1 MKRIEH
7 LASIA
12 GDIGAIFRWLSLL
25 ALAPFIVIAIFGEW
39 QMTIPMAP
47 VPILFF
53 ILGYMLQRVRPNE
66 RHPKFSVALVGVA
79 LTWLFA
85 ALIGAIPFL
94 LGAHMSVTDSLFESM
109 SGWTTSG
116 FSVVPVIDD
125 LPQTLVFWRSYTQWI
140 GGIGIIAFG
149 VAMYNRSAITLS
161 RLYHSEGRPEEFMP
175 SVIGTA
181 RRVWVV
187 YLALTVAFTVLI
199 LFSGIPLWDSL
210 NLVMV
215 AISTGGFSNHDGGVL
230 YYQNPILEGLLIPVM
245 IAGSLPIQVSILLY
259 YGKCQSFLKSRILHF
274 IAAATLIVSALVIF
288 NLYWNN
294 RMPLSQAVR
303 EGVFCVVSGF
313 TTTGFQNSDILAW
326 APVAVVLLAILMFI
340 GTSLGSTGGGIKVNR
355 VLLTYSAL
363 VWWFKR
369 LFVGRSVRIPFR
381 YEGTVY
387 PESVSDVEI
396 AKNMLIIFLYFFT
409 FVSATVFA
417 LQITATSFTVY
428 EVVFEVVSALSNVG
442 LSVGYLTPD
451 SPLSIKWLFIF
462 MMWIGRLEFVAV
474 IVLFIGL
481 VKGFDAFEVR

>member
-12 GDIGAIFRWLSLL
+12 GDIGAIFRWLGIL
-25 ALAPFIVIAIFGEW
+25 ALAPFIVIVIFGEW
-39 QMTIPMAP
+39 QMIIPMAP

-53 ILGYMLQRVRPNE
+53 ILGYLLQRIRPNE

-79 LTWLFA
+79 LTWLLA

-94 LGAHMSVTDSLFESM
+94 LGAQMSITDSIFESM

-116 FSVVPVIDD
+116 FSVVPVIDN
-125 LPQTLVFWRSYTQWI
+125 LPQTLIFWRSYTQWI

-149 VAMYNRSAITLS
+149 VAMYNRSAIALS

-175 SVIGTA
+175 SVTGTA
-181 RRVWVV
+181 RRVWIV

-230 YYQNPILEGLLIPVM
+230 FYQNPMLEGMLIPVM

-259 YGKCQSFLKSRILHF
+259 YGKFQPFIRSRILHF
-274 IAAATLIVSALVIF
+274 ITAATLTVSALVVF
-288 NLYWNN
+288 NLQWNN
-294 RMPLSQAVR
+294 GMPLLQAIR

-313 TTTGFQNSDILAW
+313 TTTGFQNSDILLW
-326 APVAVVLLAILMFI
+326 TPVAVVLLTILMFV

-369 LFVGRSVRIPFR
+369 LFVSRNVKIPFR
-381 YEGTVY
+381 YEGVTY
-387 PESVSDVEI
+387 PESISEVEI
-396 AKNMLIIFLYFFT
+396 AKNMLIIFLYFST
-409 FVSATVFA
+409 FVAATVFA
-417 LQITATSFTVY
+417 LQVTATTFTVY
-428 EVVFEVVSALSNVG
+428 EVLFEVVSALSNVG
-442 LSVGYLTPD
+442 LSVGYLTPG
-451 SPLSIKWLFIF
+451 SPLPIKWLFIF
-462 MMWIGRLEFVAV
+462 LMWIGRLEFVAV
-474 IVLFIGL
+474 IALFIGL
-481 VKGFDAFEVR
+481 VKGFDAFEVK

>member
-1 MKRIEH
+1 
-7 LASIA
+7 
-12 GDIGAIFRWLSLL
+12 
-25 ALAPFIVIAIFGEW
+25 
-39 QMTIPMAP
+39 
-47 VPILFF
+47 
-53 ILGYMLQRVRPNE
+53 
-66 RHPKFSVALVGVA
+66 
-79 LTWLFA
+79 
-85 ALIGAIPFL
+85 
-94 LGAHMSVTDSLFESM
+94 
-109 SGWTTSG
+109 
-116 FSVVPVIDD
+116 
-125 LPQTLVFWRSYTQWI
+125 
-140 GGIGIIAFG
+140 
-149 VAMYNRSAITLS
+149 
-161 RLYHSEGRPEEFMP
+161 
-175 SVIGTA
+175 
-181 RRVWVV
+181 
-187 YLALTVAFTVLI
+187 
-199 LFSGIPLWDSL
+199 
-210 NLVMV
+210 MV

-230 YYQNPILEGLLIPVM
+230 YYQNQILEGLLIPVM

-259 YGKCQSFLKSRILHF
+259 YGKCESFLKSRILHF
-274 IAAATLIVSALVIF
+274 TVAAILVVSTLVVF